1 MHNIDVDALTG
12 ITTNEAQEKLKRNGY
27 NELPSSKKR
36 SIFQIAL
43 SVIKEPIFLLLVAS
57 GSVYFILGEVT
68 EGLVLLSFV
77 FVVMGIT
84 IFQERK
90 TENAL
95 DALKNLSSPRALVIR
110 DGKQIRVP
118 GREVVTD
125 EPWAN

>member
-12 ITTNEAQEKLKRNGY
+12 ISSNEAQDKLKKDGY

-36 SIFQIAL
+36 SVFQIAL

-57 GSVYFILGEVT
+57 GSIYFFLGDVT

-84 IFQERK
+84 VFQERK

-110 DGKQIRVP
+110 
-118 GREVVTD
+118 T
-125 EPWAN
+125 ANKLESQAEK

>member
-1 MHNIDVDALTG
+1 MHNIDVDALVG
-12 ITTNEAQEKLKRNGY
+12 ITSKEAQEKLKTEGY

-36 SIFQIAL
+36 SVLQIAL

-57 GSVYFILGEVT
+57 GSIYFFLGDVT

-77 FVVMGIT
+77 FLVMGIT

-110 DGKQIRVP
+110 DTKQVRVP
-118 GREVVTD
+118 AEK
-125 EPWAN
+125 